1 MNKSKRKKHYSLA
14 DLIIGF
20 VLVAYA
26 VICVYPVLYVLFA
39 SFSDPMELTKHT
51 GLLLKPL
58 DFSLEGYK
66 VALSYSSIWT
76 GYANTLFVVFV
87 GVSLNMCLTILA
99 AYVLS
104 KKEAYFHR
112 AMNLMIVFTMYFGGG
127 MIPFYMVVKNLGLID
142 NRLALILPVAIGTF
156 NVIILRASMEEIPS
170 SLQEAAKMDG
180 ANDWTVLIKVVIPLV
195 KPTLAVLIL
204 YYVVGHWNSWFNA
217 MLFMQSRSKYP
228 LQLILREILVAGG
241 SGAVSSLG
249 YDMSELDQYKQLVK
263 YCITIIATMPILCIY
278 PFLQKYFVKGVLIGS
293 VKE

>member
-1 MNKSKRKKHYSLA
+1 
-14 DLIIGF
+14 
-20 VLVAYA
+20 
-26 VICVYPVLYVLFA
+26 
-39 SFSDPMELTKHT
+39 
-51 GLLLKPL
+51 
-58 DFSLEGYK
+58 
-66 VALSYSSIWT
+66 
-76 GYANTLFVVFV
+76 
-87 GVSLNMCLTILA
+87 
-99 AYVLS
+99 
-104 KKEAYFHR
+104 
-112 AMNLMIVFTMYFGGG
+112 
-127 MIPFYMVVKNLGLID
+127 
-142 NRLALILPVAIGTF
+142 
-156 NVIILRASMEEIPS
+156 
-170 SLQEAAKMDG
+170 MDG